1 MQSATDPALADD
13 PSTDCKKL
21 HVFANGIHA
30 CYDHVR
36 VQQGRYSRVNL
47 HEPSEEE
54 LLARALALIRPGDV
68 FVDVGAAVGYYTLL
82 VASTHPESVVFGF
95 NPSEWF
101 RKQMAHNIR
110 INFAGQAG
118 SPGGTVICIEPR
130 SLGMVDGSLSYV
142 NGEFGGRV
150 REAGVGGIAVDHVD
164 ISTGR
169 WFTALWRSMLY
180 GSCVLLCLI
189 AVRLR

>member
-1 MQSATDPALADD
+1 M
-13 PSTDCKKL
+13 
-21 HVFANGIHA
+21 
-30 CYDHVR
+30 
-36 VQQGRYSRVNL
+36 NL

-118 SPGGTVICIEPR
+118 PQAGAAICIEPR
-130 SLGMVDGSLSYV
+130 SLGLVDGSLSYV

-150 REAGVGGIAVDHVD
+150 SEAGLGGVARDHRD

-169 WFTALWRSMLY
+169 RGSMAANTAVAAA
-180 GSCVLLCLI
+180 CHC
-189 AVRLR
+189 A